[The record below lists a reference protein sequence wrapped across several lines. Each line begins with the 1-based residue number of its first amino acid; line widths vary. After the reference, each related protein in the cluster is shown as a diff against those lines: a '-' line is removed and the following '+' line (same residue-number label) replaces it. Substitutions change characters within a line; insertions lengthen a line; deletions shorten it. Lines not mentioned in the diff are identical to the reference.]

1 MSSPL
6 ARASLS
12 PFESSL
18 RAPVDEVAAQLESFA
33 SLLWKWQ
40 RVQNLVSRETDEG
53 ELWQRHIADSLQVL
67 HLLRDDDREYL
78 DLGSGGGFPAVP
90 LAIAGAGRFLLVEP
104 NTRKASFLRLV
115 ARELSLPI
123 TVRSERAEQLDPT
136 RLPAFDVITAR
147 AVTSLVRLCALAAP
161 FFGPKTRAI
170 FHKGRE
176 HVDELVE
183 SRAVWHHDV
192 VVTKSVTDPTGVLLE
207 LTGLRRKS
215 TG

>member
-1 MSSPL
+1 MASAL
-6 ARASLS
+6 ARNCAARFA
-12 PFESSL
+12 PGL
-18 RAPVDEVAAQLESFA
+18 RAPVDEVAEKLESFA

-40 RVQNLVSRETDEG
+40 RVQNLVSRETDETT
-53 ELWQRHIADSLQVL
+53 LWQRHIADSLQVL
-67 HLLRDDDREYL
+67 HLLRDTDREFL
-78 DLGSGGGFPAVP
+78 DLGSGGGFPAIP

-104 NTRKASFLRLV
+104 NARKASFLRLV
-115 ARELSLPI
+115 ARELTLPI
-123 TVRSERAEQLDPT
+123 TVRSERAEQIDAS
-136 RLPAFDVITAR
+136 RLPEFDVITAR
-147 AVTSLVRLCALAAP
+147 AVTSLVQLCALAAP

-192 VVTKSVTDPTGVLLE
+192 LVTKSVIDPTGVLLE